1 MYAMSQILER
11 YGIIS
16 SVVRRLD
23 PGYIVYED
31 DIQVAAIP
39 YREDRGKVV

>member
-1 MYAMSQILER
+1 MYAMSKILEK
-11 YGIIS
+11 YGILS
-16 SVVRRLD
+16 SVVKRED

-39 YREDRGKVV
+39 YREDREKVV